1 MEGSYNTSGGDFSSF
16 NSGGRRGGY
25 DRDASWAEAMEGEDV
40 PLVGGVQAQPP
51 LEHAA
56 ESYAVKPVAASAER
70 PRLKLLPRGASVS
83 MVCCALVRPEISAR
97 SRLTR
102 YTPRTQLSNRKL
114 VFGRT
119 VT

>member
-1 MEGSYNTSGGDFSSF
+1 MVWVCGLVSYRLPVSPKVKMS
-16 NSGGRRGGY
+16 
-25 DRDASWAEAMEGEDV
+25 SWAEAMEGEDV